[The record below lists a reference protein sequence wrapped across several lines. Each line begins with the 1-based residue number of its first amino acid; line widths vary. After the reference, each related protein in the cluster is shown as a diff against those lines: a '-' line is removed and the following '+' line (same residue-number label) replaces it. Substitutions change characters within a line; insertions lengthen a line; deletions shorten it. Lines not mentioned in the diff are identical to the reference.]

1 MGGSIR
7 CCRSRALQPQ
17 QVHHLHPP
25 HLQTSSPSATFL
37 LHRSHVPR
45 LPRLD
50 TQALAMV
57 SVGPHAPHWIVCW
70 GGTGGG
76 GIADGGP
83 IAGGGAGLT
92 SWAVQG
98 IDASPLAGGGS
109 TGFSICC

>member
-1 MGGSIR
+1 MGGSI
-7 CCRSRALQPQ
+7 CCCWSRALQSL

-25 HLQTSSPSATFL
+25 HTQTSSPSATFL
-37 LHRSHVPR
+37 MHRSHVPQ

-57 SVGPHAPHWIVCW
+57 SVDPHAPHWIVCW

-76 GIADGGP
+76 GIAR
-83 IAGGGAGLT
+83 GGGAGLT

-109 TGFSICC
+109 IGFSICC